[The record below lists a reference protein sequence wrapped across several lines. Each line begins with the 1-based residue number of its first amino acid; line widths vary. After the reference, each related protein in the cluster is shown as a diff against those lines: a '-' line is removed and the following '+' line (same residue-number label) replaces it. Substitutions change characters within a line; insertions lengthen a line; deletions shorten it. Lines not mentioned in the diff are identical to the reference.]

1 MTAIPTKPK
10 PHPLKKILKEK
21 KIRRWELIAEMG
33 NVCSDYFLSQALNG
47 LTPMEPHFLAKLFI
61 AIAQI
66 EKRRVEGLPL

>member
-10 PHPLKKILKEK
+10 PHPLKAIIKEK
-21 KIRRWELIAEMG
+21 GIRRWELIAEMED
-33 NVCSDYFLSQALNG
+33 VCSECWLSRALNG
-47 LTPMEPHFLAKLFI
+47 ITPMEPHFLAKLFI